1 MVRSVFW
8 SIVWPFT
15 EKNMIYRAQRRDSGK
30 RNARIFHGD
39 RERVAATQRGS
50 NADPT

>member
-15 EKNMIYRAQRRDSGK
+15 ERSKTYRAQRCDSGK
-30 RNARIFHGD
+30 RNARVFRGD